1 MPAMNGH
8 YAGGDI
14 QWYVEH
20 LGTTILKE
28 IETVDWS
35 WDTSQE
41 AAGAGLGDMK
51 NRYHKSTGSPK
62 GTFKMKRALLT
73 RADGGGVF
81 LDLLAGSQLIH
92 QEPIA
97 ASSSTYTVTL
107 STSLVSIHKIQ
118 LQTNKVILREGVDF
132 TVNYLTGVITFAAAL
147 PEAAI
152 VYYLSP
158 SKKNPNLVVNAGFED
173 VLTNVWSAQGSTL
186 LRDTGANAYVETYGL
201 KVTTSA
207 GGTDGVKYIIATP
220 LQPGRTY
227 RLRFRAKGTAA
238 ETLVPTWNDGS
249 SDVAMTPA
257 SQNVTA
263 TWALYEFT
271 FVATK
276 ALLVNIFVKKSS
288 LTANPFWL
296 DEVQLVDD
304 TTLATNPMD
313 EGLGVPFV
321 FNILGKRMGD
331 GTIVHRLLGCAA
343 AKIGAKGAMKAYSE
357 DIDGNFLDYQGE

>member
-1 MPAMNGH
+1 MQGH
-8 YAGGDI
+8 YGGGDI
-14 QWYVEH
+14 LWQVEH
-20 LGTTILKE
+20 LGQVLAE
-28 IETVDWS
+28 IETLDWN

-41 AAGAGLGDMK
+41 PDGAGLGLMK
-51 NRYHKSTGSPK
+51 HTYHKSTGPAK
-62 GTFKMKRALLT
+62 GTFKMKRALLA

-81 LDLLAGSQLIH
+81 LDLLAGSQMMH

-107 STSLVSIHKIQ
+107 NTSLTSILDIR
-118 LQTNKVILREGVDF
+118 LVTSKVALREGVDY
-132 TVNYLTGVITFAAAL
+132 TVNYLTGVITFPAAT

-152 VYYLSP
+152 VRYLST
-158 SKKNPNLVVNAGFED
+158 SKKNPNLIVNAGFED
-173 VLTNVWSAQGSTL
+173 VLTNVWAAQGSTL

-201 KVTTSA
+201 KVTTGA

-227 RLRFRAKGTAA
+227 RLRLRAKGTAA

-249 SDVAMTPA
+249 SDVAMTPS
-257 SQNVTA
+257 SQAITA
-263 TWALYEFT
+263 NWALYEFT

-276 ALLVNIFVKKSS
+276 ALLVNIFIKKST
-288 LTANPFWL
+288 LTTNPFWL

-304 TTLATNPMD
+304 TTLNTNPMD

-321 FNILGKRMGD
+321 FNLLGKRKDD
-331 GTIVHRLLGCAA
+331 GVIVDRLTGCAVQ
-343 AKIGAKGAMKAYSE
+343 KIGHKGAMKAYSE
-357 DIDGNFLDYQGE
+357 DIDGAFLDYKGE